1 MFRLFLST
9 VITGIFALAYHFQI
23 PPRDLDLT
31 YIPEEQILES
41 YQLDITKIE
50 DRVYQVQGQITPGDC
65 EKFVEQIPERS
76 VVYLHSPGGY
86 VDEAICI
93 SKYVYNSNI
102 HTVVSS
108 EQDEEYVVCASACT
122 FVFVSGKTRTLR
134 GQPLIG
140 FHAPGQPRF
149 ILFSSDPRRIQHSA
163 FKIGRVLRDFLHYVD
178 VDQEELVD
186 LFFNHPNEIMYQFDV
201 QHIERFPGSIH
212 FATDYDNFYGFTYKL
227 RLQKRW

>member
-9 VITGIFALAYHFQI
+9 VIIGIFVLAYHFQI

-31 YIPEEQILES
+31 YMSEEQILES
-41 YQLDITKIE
+41 QRIDITKIE
-50 DRVYQVQGQITPGDC
+50 DRVYQVQGKIASGDC

-86 VDEAICI
+86 VEEAICI

-108 EQDEEYVVCASACT
+108 EQEEEVVVCASACT

-134 GQPLIG
+134 GQPVIA
-140 FHAPGQPRF
+140 FHAPGLPRF

-163 FKIGRVLRDFLHYVD
+163 FKAGRVLRDFLHYVG
-178 VDQEELVD
+178 VDQEEIVD
-186 LFFNHPNEIMYQFDV
+186 LFFNYPNEIMYRFDA

-212 FATDYDNFYGFTYKL
+212 FATNYDNFYGFTYKL

>member
-9 VITGIFALAYHFQI
+9 VIIGIFVLAYHFQI

-31 YIPEEQILES
+31 YMPKEQILES

-65 EKFVEQIPERS
+65 ENFIEQIPERS

-86 VDEAICI
+86 VEEAICI

-134 GQPLIG
+134 GQPV
-140 FHAPGQPRF
+140 GQ
-149 ILFSSDPRRIQHSA
+149 
-163 FKIGRVLRDFLHYVD
+163 
-178 VDQEELVD
+178 
-186 LFFNHPNEIMYQFDV
+186 
-201 QHIERFPGSIH
+201 
-212 FATDYDNFYGFTYKL
+212 
-227 RLQKRW
+227 